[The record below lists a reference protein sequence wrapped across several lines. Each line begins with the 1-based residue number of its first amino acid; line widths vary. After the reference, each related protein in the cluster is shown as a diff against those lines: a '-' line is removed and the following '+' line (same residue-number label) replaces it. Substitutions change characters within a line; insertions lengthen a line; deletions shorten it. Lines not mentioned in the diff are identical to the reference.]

1 MSGKRTPKAE
11 IRRRVTIVYRMLGQ
25 GLHGDEVIRLCREK
39 HGWDVGDRQIE
50 NYITAAY
57 KRFAHDA
64 ETIEKK
70 ALFGMFYGRLETQ
83 YAKAD
88 ARKDH
93 RAAADI
99 VEKAARLTGVAA
111 PQKAEITL
119 ANVPLSEL
127 EAELARLEA
136 KIAAEQDAAHD
147 G

>member
-1 MSGKRTPKAE
+1 MSGPRITKVEMK
-11 IRRRVTIVYRMLGQ
+11 RRVAIVYRMLAQ

-39 HGWDVGDRQIE
+39 HGWDVCDRQIKR
-50 NYITAAY
+50 YITEAYQQFAAE
-57 KRFAHDA
+57 A
-64 ETIEKK
+64 EINKK
-70 ALFGMFYGRLETQ
+70 ALFGMFFSRLETQ

-99 VEKAARLTGVAA
+99 VEKAAKLTGVAA

-119 ANVPLSEL
+119 ANIPLSEL

-136 KIAAEQDAAHD
+136 KIAADGDAAND